1 MSVFLCCIPFIT
13 TALLRYFSNTT
24 LALEVG
30 KISDLTL
37 KVKFQKF

>member
-13 TALLRYFSNTT
+13 IVLVRYFSNSP
-24 LALEVG
+24 LALEVC

-37 KVKFQKF
+37 RVKFQKF